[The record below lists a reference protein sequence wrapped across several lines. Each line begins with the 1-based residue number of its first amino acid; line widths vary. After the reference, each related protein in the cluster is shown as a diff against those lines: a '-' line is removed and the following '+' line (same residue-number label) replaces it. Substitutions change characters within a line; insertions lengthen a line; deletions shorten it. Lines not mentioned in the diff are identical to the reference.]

1 MRMRLSE
8 TEHEIMNFFWA
19 AETEY
24 DFASLMKYFNE
35 QGGKNWKK
43 QTLNT
48 FLSRLLDKG
57 LLKRRMEGRKAY
69 YRYRLDQKQYE
80 QEKAKEVLENGY
92 DGKISHFIA
101 ALTGNDSI
109 SDADEQELMEY
120 IQKM

>member
-1 MRMRLSE
+1 MRTRLSP
-8 TEHEIMNFFWA
+8 TEHEIMEFFWNA
-19 AETEY
+19 QTEY
-24 DFASLMKYFNE
+24 DFKELMQRFNE
-35 QGGKNWKK
+35 DGGKEWKK

-69 YRYRLDQKQYE
+69 YSYRIDRTQYE

-92 DGKISHFIA
+92 EGKITHFLA
-101 ALTGNDSI
+101 ALTGNNSI
-109 SDADEQELMEY
+109 INADEQELIDY

>member
-1 MRMRLSE
+1 MKTQLSQ
-8 TEHEIMNFFWA
+8 TEREIMEYFWD
-19 AETEY
+19 AEGEH

-35 QGGKNWKK
+35 EGGKEWKK

-57 LLKRRMEGRKAY
+57 LLERRMEGRKAY
-69 YRYRLDQKQYE
+69 YRYRLDRKQYE

-92 DGKISHFIA
+92 DGKLSHFIA
-101 ALTGNDSI
+101 ALTGSSHVTED
-109 SDADEQELMEY
+109 DEQELLNY

>member
-1 MRMRLSE
+1 MRTRLSQ
-8 TEHEIMNFFWA
+8 TEHEIMEFFWDA
-19 AETEY
+19 QKEY
-24 DFASLMKYFNE
+24 DFKELMQHFNE
-35 QGGKNWKK
+35 EGGKEWKK

-57 LLKRRMEGRKAY
+57 LLERRMEGRKAY

-109 SDADEQELMEY
+109 SDADEQELM
-120 IQKM
+120 

>member
-1 MRMRLSE
+1 MRTRLSQ
-8 TEHEIMNFFWA
+8 TEHEIMEFFWDA
-19 AETEY
+19 QKEY
-24 DFASLMKYFNE
+24 DFKELMQHFNE
-35 QGGKNWKK
+35 EGGKEWKK

-57 LLKRRMEGRKAY
+57 LLERRMEGRKAY

-101 ALTGNDSI
+101 ALTGNDHVTE
-109 SDADEQELMEY
+109 ADEQELLDY

>member
-1 MRMRLSE
+1 MRTRLSP
-8 TEHEIMNFFWA
+8 TEHEIMEFFWNVQA
-19 AETEY
+19 EY
-24 DFASLMKYFNE
+24 DFKELMQRFNE
-35 QGGKNWKK
+35 DGGKEWKK

-69 YRYRLDQKQYE
+69 YSYRIDRTQYE

-92 DGKISHFIA
+92 EGKITHFLA
-101 ALTGNDSI
+101 ALTGNNSI
-109 SDADEQELMEY
+109 FDADEQELIDY

>member
-69 YRYRLDQKQYE
+69 YRYRLDRKQYE

-109 SDADEQELMEY
+109 SDADEQELMDY